1 MWPRYRGHADKMMIA
16 IFKKELRD
24 DTLRGQ
30 FHQPAETF
38 RLLVNSQ
45 RVAEPIAGH
54 LKLLS
59 GLLHDKRSP
68 VRPLN
73 EYCPTGYTSRENAKA
88 GTLQRPNMAFGF
100 QIRQEFVDFFN
111 VQS

>member
-1 MWPRYRGHADKMMIA
+1 MRPRYRGHTDKMMIA
-16 IFKKELRD
+16 IFKKKFRD

-59 GLLHDKRSP
+59 GLLHDKRPP
-68 VRPLN
+68 VRSLN
-73 EYCPTGYTSRENAKA
+73 EYCPTGNASPQTTNV
-88 GTLQRPNMAFGF
+88 GTFLGVNVAFGL
-100 QIRQEFVDFFN
+100 
-111 VQS
+111 